1 VSRKR
6 ILAVVTDLMLFRKLE
21 DLFRRASFEVNR
33 VPSGA
38 GALVLIGNVR
48 YNLVVAG
55 VPLPDLGL
63 QDFLASLRAIDSK
76 GGESPIVILAPRQ
89 DVPALSKVLEGKL
102 LRVVPEDAGE
112 AELQRAVSDVLGV
125 AARTATR
132 LMVEM
137 EVEIEGVRQRR
148 VVQTQNLSDSGML
161 LRASESPPVG
171 ASVQLLFRLP
181 EDNHAVLI
189 EGEVVRQADSRVER
203 VRGFAVRYTRIKGED
218 LDRLR
223 SFVNADL
230 SPQPKIEPGSLTFSP
245 AIAPRTAS
253 D

>member
-21 DLFRRASFEVNR
+21 ALFRRASFEVNR

-48 YNLVVAG
+48 YHLVVAG
-55 VPLPDLGL
+55 LPLPDLGL
-63 QDFLASLRAIDSK
+63 QEFLASLRAIDSK
-76 GGESPIVILAPRQ
+76 GDESPIVILAPRR
-89 DVPALSKVLEGKL
+89 DVPALSKVLDGKL

-112 AELQRAVSDVLGV
+112 KELQRAVSEVLGV

-132 LMVEM
+132 LMVQM

-148 VVQTQNLSDSGML
+148 VVQTHNLSDSGML
-161 LRASESPPVG
+161 LRASEPPPVG
-171 ASVQLLFRLP
+171 STVQLLFRLP
-181 EDNHAVLI
+181 DDSHAILL
-189 EGEVVRQADSRVER
+189 EGEVVREADPKVEK
-203 VRGFAVRYTRIKGED
+203 VRGFAVRYTRVRGDD

-223 SFVNADL
+223 SFVTADL
-230 SPQPKIEPGSLTFSP
+230 SQRTP
-245 AIAPRTAS
+245 AQAQSTVAPPVN
-253 D
+253 